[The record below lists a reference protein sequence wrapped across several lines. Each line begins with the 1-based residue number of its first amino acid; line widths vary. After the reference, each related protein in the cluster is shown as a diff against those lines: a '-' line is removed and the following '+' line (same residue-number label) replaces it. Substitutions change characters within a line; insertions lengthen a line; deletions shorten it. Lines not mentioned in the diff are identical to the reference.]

1 MEFKNKPIIRILRVH
16 TSHFVK
22 KKSYNISYH
31 DLQLGLIS
39 KKCAKT
45 VCTVLK
51 AKVIHDGSPLSFKNY
66 AYSRF
71 QKYKVKLHNQN
82 EICRRKI
89 FPKRE

>member
-1 MEFKNKPIIRILRVH
+1 MPIIRILRVQ
-16 TSHFVK
+16 VILL
-22 KKSYNISYH
+22 KKSRTIYH
-31 DLQLGLIS
+31 AMTLHLELIS

-71 QKYKVKLHNQN
+71 QKYK
-82 EICRRKI
+82 
-89 FPKRE
+89 

>member
-1 MEFKNKPIIRILRVH
+1 MPIIRILRVQ
-16 TSHFVK
+16 VILL
-22 KKSYNISYH
+22 KKSRTIYH
-31 DLQLGLIS
+31 AMTLHSELIS

-71 QKYKVKLHNQN
+71 QKYK
-82 EICRRKI
+82 
-89 FPKRE
+89 